1 MFGSVL
7 AVLVVVFL
15 LIVLLDKRM
24 HAKKR
29 PLVVANDYPRQPSCQ
44 LAAAAATADSR
55 FASVRSE
62 GLNAD
67 PNALDWSS
75 VLLDSLPED
84 IHQSQSEWNKGMQNQ
99 TSGASSRQMI
109 ETEDVDLVPRRG
121 LSLNQYRKV
130 ATGNLGIVP
139 TQNAD
144 QLYSG
149 RTVQW

>member
-29 PLVVANDYPRQPSCQ
+29 PLIVEEPPRQQSCQ

-62 GLNAD
+62 GLHAD

-84 IHQSQSEWNKGMQNQ
+84 IHQSQTEWNKGMQNQ

-130 ATGNLGIVP
+130 ATGNLGVVP